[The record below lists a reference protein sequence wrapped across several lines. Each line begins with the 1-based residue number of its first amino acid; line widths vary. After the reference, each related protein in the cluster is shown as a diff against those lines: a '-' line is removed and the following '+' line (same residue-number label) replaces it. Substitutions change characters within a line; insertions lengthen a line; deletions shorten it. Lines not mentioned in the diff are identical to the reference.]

1 MKKRDLYLLLGIV
14 IIFIISLSF
23 YKLTGNVSLGLCSDT
38 DNGLNYNIT
47 GTAKYENRDVLY
59 TDYCF
64 SELKVKEYY
73 CKTELNLKT
82 KIYQCPNGCQN
93 GACIK

>member
-1 MKKRDLYLLLGIV
+1 MEKRDLYFILAV
-14 IIFIISLSF
+14 TIIFVLAFST
-23 YKLTGNVSLGLCSDT
+23 YQLTGNASIGFCTET
-38 DNGLNYNIT
+38 DDRLDYNIT
-47 GTAKYENRDVLY
+47 GTAKFENRDKIY

-73 CKTELNLKT
+73 CLTELNLKT

-93 GACIK
+93 GACVI